1 MINNEKILDLLSY
14 IDIANGFSQG
24 KPMTIDSKE
33 LYSRGISL
41 SEQKELLEVLANDYR
56 YIKYK
61 DEPVYKSIEDVPE
74 EILLELYD
82 IEEMGLQGKT
92 DFADMIED
100 LLAEK
105 TYTILAL
112 NRFSTTLHKI
122 DKLTIPK
129 VKPASTIEHESF
141 AIEHLD
147 TDSYNKN
154 SGILT
159 LTPFV
164 KIDYSNAGSV
174 RRKNGNKYKQPQL
187 LEMLFKNVNTLKQ
200 GISFSKILGVNDSII
215 TRNHVKNIR
224 NTIQEINGKITDIG
238 GPDNLII
245 IQGRKVIVNKLICKV
260 C

>member
-24 KPMTIDSKE
+24 KPTTINSKE

-41 SEQKELLEVLANDYR
+41 SEQKELLDVLANDYR

-105 TYTILAL
+105 TYTIQAL
-112 NRFSTTLHKI
+112 SRFSTTLHKI
-122 DKLTIPK
+122 DKLTTPK
-129 VKPASTIEHESF
+129 VKPASTIEYESF

-159 LTPFV
+159 LTPYV

-215 TRNHVKNIR
+215 TGNHVKNIR

-245 IQGRKVIVNKLICKV
+245 IQGRKVIVNQLICKV